1 MTELIQAA
9 RFEAAKALK
18 YHAINYATLVTVN
31 NSTLASLY
39 AGVTTLES
47 LIKNWIFWPRLER
60 KTIPLLISALSC
72 WTASGINLSTDAE
85 AKDGETPADR
95 LKAFMV
101 SPPVIRQMLV
111 KRSYPARH
119 GDVPDQYY
127 LVRFQSDAYLLALAD
142 KLEALLH
149 PAQTIT
155 NARIAAGPASVF
167 MASGR
172 YGNVWWTV
180 GGLARDVKVW
190 NQVEDVVD
198 NPVRRVCENQFIE
211 TMELILLG
219 INDITLTPAII
230 GKWAW
235 IDDSFKLEAERHW
248 QGRLIKTTFIGE
260 AERDE
265 QNRIASIY
273 LHKTTI
279 DDLGFERPRSW
290 SYRFEYQYEPGARPY
305 FLPARVKK
313 FIRETNG
320 AYREIDQLEYQEVT
334 ITAHP
339 LAHELFMPD
348 FFTTTSSFH
357 LSFEGGHFYYY
368 DDQGRKL
375 RQPKANEVIP
385 VWGSRQVLIFYSVLV
400 ILLIFSVLFY
410 VYFKL
415 RQ

>member
-1 MTELIQAA
+1 MNKSI
-9 RFEAAKALK
+9 
-18 YHAINYATLVTVN
+18 
-31 NSTLASLY
+31 LASLF
-39 AGVTTLES
+39 AGVTTIGS
-47 LIKNWIFWPRLER
+47 LIKNWLLGPRLER
-60 KTIPLLISALSC
+60 KIIPLLLSVLGC
-72 WTASGINLSTDAE
+72 WTASGINLSTDAD

-95 LKAFMV
+95 FKAFMV

-111 KRSYPARH
+111 KRSYPARL

-127 LVRFQSDAYLLALAD
+127 LVRFQPDAYLLATTD
-142 KLEALLH
+142 KLEVLLH

-180 GGLARDVKVW
+180 EGLARDVRVW

-198 NPVRRVCENQFIE
+198 NPVRMVCEGQFIE
-211 TMELILLG
+211 TMELLMWG
-219 INDITLTPAII
+219 INDITITPAII

-265 QNRIASIY
+265 QNRIASLY
-273 LHKTTI
+273 LHKTI
-279 DDLGFERPRSW
+279 DDPGFERPRSW
-290 SYRFEYQYEPGARPY
+290 SYRFEYQYEPGPRPY

-320 AYREIDQLEYQEVT
+320 SYREIDQLEYLEVT
-334 ITAHP
+334 ITTSQ
-339 LAHELFMPD
+339 LAHEVFMPD
-348 FFTTTSSFH
+348 FFTTPLSFH
-357 LSFEGGHFYYY
+357 LFYEGGHFYYY
-368 DDQGRKL
+368 DDHGRKL
-375 RQPKANEVIP
+375 RQPTAIEVIP
-385 VWGSRQVLIFYSVLV
+385 AWGGSRQVLIFYSVLV